1 MKMRVLGVLLLVSA
15 VAGAQPT
22 DPVVKIREQQ
32 QVLAQELQTGV
43 LKLTPREVALVRK
56 DQTVVRSVLEGR
68 NSLDELNVAERV
80 TLDNALER
88 INARVVATRQAE
100 EDADVCRY
108 ERVTGSKMRKLD
120 CATAAERQNAREGGR
135 AYLEKPR
142 ICIPPGCGQ

>member
-1 MKMRVLGVLLLVSA
+1 MKMHIVGVLLLVSA

-100 EDADVCRY
+100 EEADVCRY

-120 CATAAERQNAREGGR
+120 CATAAERQNARDGGR